1 MGEIEHWQD
10 LMKVSIVDIKRII
23 EDVINSVIS
32 RGGRARENKKV
43 KLNKCVSLCFD
54 NHNFDILSLNF
65 SVFFQFLIFSQHYI
79 FDFCIGTQLKVNI
92 NKNNK

>member
-32 RGGRARENKKV
+32 RGGPARENKKV
-43 KLNKCVSLCFD
+43 KFNKCVSLCFD
-54 NHNFDILSLNF
+54 NHNLSLNF
-65 SVFFQFLIFSQHYI
+65 SVFFQFLVFSQHYI
-79 FDFCIGTQLKVNI
+79 FDFSIGTQIKLNKVNI
-92 NKNNK
+92 IKNNK